1 MSNIVFRRSASPF
14 ARLTALG
21 VAASFALPT
30 LAGCGGSPPPAA
42 EAPRSS
48 QLPPPVG
55 GSAMRPQSQG
65 MSTRNK
71 VILLAGAAAL
81 YYMYKKRQNAKGQ
94 QVQYYQSKTNGRIY
108 YRDPKTKQ
116 AIWVT
121 EAPQISVPSNEA
133 QEYSRYQGYNN
144 QREGQEFGGYR
155 DGGFY
160 QPIPQQ

>member
-1 MSNIVFRRSASPF
+1 MSNYVIRRSTSP
-14 ARLTALG
+14 ALRLTALG
-21 VAASFALPT
+21 VAASFALPI
-30 LAGCGGSPPPAA
+30 LSGCGGNPPAPA

-55 GSAMRPQSQG
+55 APRARQG
-65 MSTRNK
+65 GMTTK
-71 VILLAGAAAL
+71 QKLVLLAGAAAL
-81 YYMYKKRQNAKGQ
+81 YYMYKRHQNAQGQ

-108 YRDPKTKQ
+108 YRDPKTHQ

-121 EAPQISVPSNEA
+121 EAPQIQVPASEA
-133 QEYSRYQGYNN
+133 QDYSNYQGYNN
-144 QREGQEFGGYR
+144 QSTGQEFGGYR